1 MSFWK
6 RRRRGEIRVAVEKVA
21 RLLDGALC
29 QGSIGTGL
37 SLHSIASFLLQRL
50 GWAVVTLLLLS
61 VMVFFGAQVL
71 PGNIGRAILGPL
83 ADAAA
88 VIALNHELGV
98 DRPLWVQYLDWIT
111 HFIRGDMGKS
121 FIYHTPVFPFVLE
134 ALMKSLALALVV
146 AVLVIPISLA
156 GGVLAALKANRSTDR
171 IITLVGLSMT
181 IIPEFAS
188 GIVLILVFGVWLHW
202 FPISAKWADG
212 AGVFERLDHL
222 ILPALPLV
230 LILFGYIARMAR
242 AGTIA
247 ALDSDYARTAIL
259 KGLPS
264 RTVIWRH
271 VLRNALLPTISVIGT
286 QVGYLI
292 GGLVVVETLFNY
304 RGIGAL
310 IFSAAKAK
318 DFPMLQAGVL
328 TVGLCYTLAAIL
340 ADLLFY
346 LLNPRLRLG
355 GGR

>member
-1 MSFWK
+1 LK
-6 RRRRGEIRVAVEKVA
+6 
-21 RLLDGALC
+21 
-29 QGSIGTGL
+29 
-37 SLHSIASFLLQRL
+37 SIAAFLLQRL
-50 GWAVVTLLLLS
+50 GWAVVTLLILS

-88 VIALNHELGV
+88 VNALNHELGV
-98 DRPLWVQYLDWIT
+98 DRPLWIQYWDWIS
-111 HFIRGDMGKS
+111 HFVRGDMGRS
-121 FIYHTPVFPFVLE
+121 FIYHTPVLPFIVDGL
-134 ALMKSLALALVV
+134 LKSLVLALVV
-146 AVLVIPISLA
+146 CVLVIPLSLA
-156 GGVLAALKANRSTDR
+156 GGVLAALRANRATDR

-181 IIPEFAS
+181 IVPEFVS
-188 GIVLILVFGVWLHW
+188 GILFILVFGVWLRW
-202 FPISAKWADG
+202 FPISAKWADE
-212 AGVFERLDHL
+212 AGLVDRLDHL

-230 LILFGYIARMAR
+230 LILFGYIAKMAR

-247 ALDSDYARTAIL
+247 ALDSDYTRTAIL
-259 KGLPS
+259 KGLPQHI
-264 RTVIWRH
+264 VIRRH

-292 GGLVVVETLFNY
+292 GGLVVVETLFNF

-318 DFPMLQAGVL
+318 DFPMLQAGVV
-328 TVGLCYTLAAIL
+328 TVGLCYTVAAIV

-346 LLNPRLRLG
+346 LLNPRLRSG